1 MAWLNFLHAKYFSF
15 LSRDFAVN
23 CVSTAILLFRL
34 QLVGSSFPHVTLSLE
49 ISLYFSERLE
59 VRSETLAIMDVSVP
73 AVNGSRMCSCC
84 RSRREDAGRDCT
96 AACSWFHLRWR
107 RLLLW
112 ICNPVVWS
120 LFLDVN
126 WFLCSVCFWF
136 FWDISTIW
144 IFCITCEYLMT
155 PGCDVLAWS
164 VTRKRR
170 WVWSREVSHV
180 THLPVFCSIAC
191 LWYFLIQT
199 SRVFLYGVRSARTV
213 TRVKGGR
220 L

>member
-1 MAWLNFLHAKYFSF
+1 
-15 LSRDFAVN
+15 
-23 CVSTAILLFRL
+23 
-34 QLVGSSFPHVTLSLE
+34 
-49 ISLYFSERLE
+49 
-59 VRSETLAIMDVSVP
+59 
-73 AVNGSRMCSCC
+73 MCSCC

-126 WFLCSVCFWF
+126 RFLCSVF
-136 FWDISTIW
+136 FRYIHHME
-144 IFCITCEYLMT
+144 FCITCEYLMT

-164 VTRKRR
+164 VTRKRC
-170 WVWSREVSHV
+170 WVWSREVSYV
-180 THLPVFCSIAC
+180 THLRVFCSIAC

-213 TRVKGGR
+213 TREGRKTLVTALIFYCTGGFESIKKHNSTSR
-220 L
+220 APGVIWIERVCLCVCELHTSETGSGSAEYSQAWSDSHSADLLNVILSDAS